1 MEGITNRQIDKKC
14 TDQWILSKE
23 RHKNM
28 DRSTQK
34 YEKTDRHKN
43 MKRQTD
49 RHNNMDSYRGRQKH
63 EQKDSKTK
71 DLDSCTKRQKT
82 I

>member
-28 DRSTQK
+28 DRLTQK

-49 RHNNMDSYRGRQKH
+49 TIIWTATGADKNMNRKTARQ
-63 EQKDSKTK
+63 
-71 DLDSCTKRQKT
+71 R